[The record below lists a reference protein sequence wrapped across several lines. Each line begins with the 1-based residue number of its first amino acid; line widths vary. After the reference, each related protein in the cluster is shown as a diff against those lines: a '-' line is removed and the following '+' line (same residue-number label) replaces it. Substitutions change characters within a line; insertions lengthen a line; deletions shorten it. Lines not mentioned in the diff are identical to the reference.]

1 MKKESLHNQIQFNE
15 LLRTKFLIR
24 NYPSTVGRVFEL
36 TNTDTTIKMVVDIG
50 KQIGEVICCLK
61 GDGDYVIIDVDNGKF
76 ETIDEL
82 LNIIEEW
89 L

>member
-36 TNTDTTIKMVVDIG
+36 SNADTTIKMVVDIG
-50 KQIGEVICCLK
+50 KQVGEVTCYLK
-61 GDGDYVIIDVDNGKF
+61 GNGDYVIIDVDDGKF

-82 LNIIEEW
+82 FNIIGKW